1 VNRYD
6 AVLLDAFGTLITL
19 DRPAQRLRASLRSR
33 LAIEVDEPR
42 AAHAMRVEIGHYAR
56 HCRTV
61 GDRDALAAL
70 RLECA
75 GIVDRELELQVG
87 AERMLAVLADAIAP
101 RPYPDVAPALG
112 GLERRGVAVAVV
124 SNGDCSLAETLRAA
138 GLGIELVFDSATS
151 GSAKPDPGIFRQALA
166 RLGVAA
172 ARALHVGDDERT
184 DLAGARAAGI
194 DAVLLDRGG
203 QSRPDGWFHGMR
215 GCWTQDGVFQTTG
228 APAGQAGR
236 SLFKGD
242 RGVWDGPDQYQSRAA
257 RGTNHLSAPRPD
269 RRAE

>member
-203 QSRPDGWFHGMR
+203 QSRPDDHLGVIASLAEL
-215 GCWTQDGVFQTTG
+215 DGLLT
-228 APAGQAGR
+228 
-236 SLFKGD
+236 
-242 RGVWDGPDQYQSRAA
+242 
-257 RGTNHLSAPRPD
+257 
-269 RRAE
+269 